1 MAEIFTNE
9 LGNITISENVI
20 ASLAGIAT
28 TECYGIVGMSST
40 RKVKDG
46 LAEIIHRENIE
57 RGVEVKIIDNEIE
70 INLYIVVSYGIKI
83 SEVSNSVIERVN
95 YTIEKFIGIKASKI
109 NVYVQGVQVNFE
121 K

>member
-1 MAEIFTNE
+1 MAEVFTNE
-9 LGNITISENVI
+9 LGNVTIAENVI

-46 LAEIIHRENIE
+46 FAEIIHRENIE
-57 RGVEVKIIDNEIE
+57 RGVEVKIINNEIQ
-70 INLYIVVSYGIKI
+70 INLYIIVSYGIKI
-83 SEVSNSVIERVN
+83 SEVSNSVIERVS
-95 YTIEKFIGIKASKI
+95 YTIENFVGIKVSKV
-109 NVYVQGVQVNFE
+109 NVYVQGVQVNLE